1 MQSIDPVGCAGLI
14 RQSESIVALTGAGIS
29 TAAGLADFRGPE
41 GLYVTRR
48 YDPDK
53 VFDIDAFGHDP
64 LPFYEFTRDFLGVID
79 TIQPT
84 FTHCFLAALEA
95 EGDLKAV
102 VTQNIDPLH
111 SQAGSREVIAVHGGY
126 WTSHCLR
133 CRKEFAFAE
142 MRSKVSAE
150 PVPHC
155 SCGGVIK
162 PDVVFFGENVL
173 DLDLAAEAVMSCDLL
188 LVLGSS
194 LTVYPAAGLPRH
206 APGGVVVVN
215 RGEVA
220 LNVHPNRWFAD
231 ADLDTFFRAVAVELG
246 IEAGRLTRD
255 V

>member
-1 MQSIDPVGCAGLI
+1 MQSMDPSGCAGLI
-14 RQSESIVALTGAGIS
+14 RLSESIVALTGAGIS

-41 GLYVTRR
+41 GLYVTHR

-53 VFDIDAFGHDP
+53 VFDIDAFLRDP

-84 FTHCFLAALEA
+84 FTHRFLAALEA
-95 EGDLKAV
+95 EGSLKAV

-111 SQAGSREVIAVHGGY
+111 SQAGSREVISVHGGY
-126 WTSHCLR
+126 WTSHCLW
-133 CRKEFAFAE
+133 CRKTFAFEE
-142 MRSKVSAE
+142 MRRKVSAE

-162 PDVVFFGENVL
+162 PDVVFFGENVR
-173 DLDLAAEAVMSCDLL
+173 DLDKALQAIESSDLL

-194 LTVYPAAGLPRH
+194 LTVHPAAGLPRH
-206 APGGVVVVN
+206 APGAVAVVN

-220 LNVHPNRWFAD
+220 LGPHPNRWFAD
-231 ADLDTFFRAVAVELG
+231 ADLDTFFRAVAAELG
-246 IEAGRLTRD
+246 MKP
-255 V
+255 